1 MLAGCAACAWVRVTP
16 ILPLRG
22 TVAPRS
28 PARPSQRC
36 LKNQRWI
43 EHHATLPV
51 SLCPNTP
58 WPAAHALATCRR
70 CNMHWEDGDPA
81 LTIAC
86 TGCGAPADEP
96 CRRSSGGNER
106 VCACRDEA
114 AVQMGLLTRCEGL
127 TWDGRHEKPLLLR
140 ERPIAHALMCRS
152 VRTGA
157 PVSRWAS

>member
-1 MLAGCAACAWVRVTP
+1 MRRYQFPYVP
-16 ILPLRG
+16 SPRG
-22 TVAPRS
+22 
-28 PARPSQRC
+28 RPPM
-36 LKNQRWI
+36 RWTDTQ
-43 EHHATLPV
+43 EPT
-51 SLCPNTP
+51 
-58 WPAAHALATCRR
+58 TCRR
-70 CNMHWEDGDPA
+70 CNTHWEDGDPA

-157 PVSRWAS
+157 PVSRWTS